1 MVEHETNS
9 FMKSVI
15 MEFNN
20 KKEITGVFFL
30 IVLFF
35 VLNFQ
40 GHPKILGLW
49 EGSVIY
55 NIFNPS
61 KLPNLF
67 PIIQKGADSVGFH
80 GFMYNML
87 AVARIIADCFGH
99 SISIIKTLPLVNCFI
114 TLFLLYIV
122 VRRWFGW
129 VAALVSVSLLMT
141 NQYFLIVSEEL
152 VSSSILA
159 IMLLLFVIER
169 YQKLEMKSTKWTI
182 ISFAFV
188 CAVAAT
194 NYIVV
199 RLLMLSIIFYYI
211 IDKEKLINNGFSLRN
226 LTNKNKLRT
235 TGFVLLLMVCFLSIF
250 HPLNLVYLFNSNFI
264 FPMTGEYVNNPS
276 GILSSIYYNSL
287 YIWKF
292 FICDNSS
299 NIHSSDLFVDIP
311 YPLES
316 IIIFALT
323 VAGIIYAIIN
333 IRDNKYIFL
342 LYLTGLLI
350 GLVHISNLV
359 PGYQTVS
366 LEISTTLNHY
376 RMFPLI
382 LFITIFAIVGI
393 GWMSQSLRR
402 YNNTITYIFY
412 CCISMI
418 ILFRINAYVNEKQRF
433 NSLIDEFQFD
443 VAQPAISKMNSVNS
457 KGVRLDRMIFDQRK
471 DFHKNQ
477 IYFYKLAEYIHEKVR
492 SSGEDSG
499 IIYLDPT
506 YYTPDY
512 YRMGG
517 GDVPWKGHPYYF
529 QMYLT
534 FYLQEMGLKN
544 SYMVR
549 KNDVGPTFFFYKLT
563 KIIRIVDRYKRGE
576 NLPDQ
581 IPSNEKQ
588 KQQVILADNIINIIK
603 YFEFGKQF
611 IKYLVRD
618 EHYYNRAKKYGDY
631 YVNVTG
637 WQDPEYI
644 IVTSK
649 DELSALVN
657 EDKFKMV
664 IDLSNDS

>member
-9 FMKSVI
+9 FMRSVL
-15 MEFNN
+15 MELKN
-20 KKEITGVFFL
+20 KKEIIGIFSL

-35 VLNFQ
+35 VLISQ

-67 PIIQKGADSVGFH
+67 PIIQKGADSVGYH

-87 AVARIIADCFGH
+87 AVARIITDYFGH
-99 SISIIKTLPLVNCFI
+99 SISIIKITPLLYCFI

-129 VAALVSVSLLMT
+129 VFALISVSLLMT
-141 NQYFLIVSEEL
+141 NQYFLIVSKEL
-152 VSSSILA
+152 VSSSTLA
-159 IMLLLFVIER
+159 TMLLLFLIER
-169 YQKLEMKSTKWTI
+169 YQKLEIKSTKWTI

-194 NYIVV
+194 NYIVI
-199 RLLMLSIIFYYI
+199 RLLMLAIIFYYI
-211 IDKEKLINNGFSLRN
+211 VDKDKLTNNGFSLRN

-264 FPMTGEYVNNPS
+264 FPMTGEYAHNPS
-276 GILSSIYYNSL
+276 GIFSSIYYNSL
-287 YIWKF
+287 YIWEF
-292 FICDNSS
+292 FICGNSN
-299 NIHSSDLFVDIP
+299 NIHSLDLFVDIP
-311 YPLES
+311 YPIES
-316 IIIFALT
+316 IIIFVLT

-333 IRDNKYIFL
+333 IKDNKYMFL

-350 GLVHISNLV
+350 GLVLISDLM
-359 PGYQTVS
+359 PDYQTVS
-366 LEISTTLNHY
+366 LELSTSLNHY
-376 RMFPLI
+376 RMFSLI

-393 GWMSQSLRR
+393 GWMSQYLRR

-412 CCISMI
+412 CCISI
-418 ILFRINAYVNEKQRF
+418 ILLFRINAYVNEKQRF

-443 VAQPAISKMNSVNS
+443 VTQPAISKMNPVNS
-457 KGVRLDRMIFDQRK
+457 KGVRSDAMIFDQRK

-477 IYFYKLAEYIHEKVR
+477 IFFYKLAEYIHENVK

-499 IIYLDPT
+499 IIYLDST

-534 FYLQEMGLKN
+534 FYMRELGLTT

-549 KNDVGPTFFFYKLT
+549 KNDVTPTFFFYKLT
-563 KIIRIVDRYKRGE
+563 KIIRVVDRYKRGE
-576 NLPDQ
+576 NLPNQ
-581 IPSNEKQ
+581 FPINEKQ
-588 KQQVILADNIINIIK
+588 KQQVNLADNIINIVK
-603 YFEFGKQF
+603 YFEFGKQI

-657 EDKFKMV
+657 EDKFKMI
-664 IDLSNDS
+664 IDLTNDS